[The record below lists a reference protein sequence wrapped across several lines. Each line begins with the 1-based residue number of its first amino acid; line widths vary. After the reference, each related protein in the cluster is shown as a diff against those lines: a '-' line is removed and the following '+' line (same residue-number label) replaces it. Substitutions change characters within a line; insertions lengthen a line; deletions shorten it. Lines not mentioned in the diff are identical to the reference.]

1 MKVRPLTDDD
11 AESVGRLSQL
21 TYGWLGGDLPT
32 ALDGQVYVGVDGPD
46 GRLHGMARLRS
57 YEQYW
62 GGRAVPMGGVAA
74 VAVHPDARGRG
85 LARAMMR
92 ALLELMVE
100 AGQPISSLFPTAA
113 GIYRP
118 LGWEVVGS
126 QDSTVLPTSLLTRAR
141 SQDSRPV
148 AVRAAGPGDVS
159 SIAAMYDERGAATNG
174 LLSRVGPEF
183 PDGPLGVLGH
193 DMVALAEDG
202 QGEPVGYATYSRGKG
217 YRADSQLKVWELVA
231 RTGGAAAALT
241 RSIGSWD
248 SVAPT
253 VSWRGPT
260 DELARLLP
268 VSLPP
273 ATAVQPWMLR
283 VVDAPAAVA
292 ARGYACDTDA
302 SFELVD
308 PVRTANSGSW
318 RLTVREGQ
326 GVLERTTETAL
337 PRLHVHG
344 LALLYSGRAD
354 VAGVLRA
361 GLLDRPLPGLDQ
373 ALAGPNPEIFDY
385 F

>member
-21 TYGWLGGDLPT
+21 TYGRLGGDLPT
-32 ALDGQVYVGVDGPD
+32 ALHGQVYVGVDGLD
-46 GRLHGMARLRS
+46 GRLQGMARLRS

-92 ALLELMVE
+92 ALLDLMVE
-100 AGQPISSLFPTAA
+100 AGQPVSTLFPTAA

-126 QDSTVLPTSLLTRAR
+126 QDSTVLQTSLLSRAR
-141 SQDSRPV
+141 SLDSQHV
-148 AVRAAGPGDVS
+148 AVRAAGADDVS
-159 SIAAMYDERGAATNG
+159 AIAAMYDERGAATNG
-174 LLSRVGPEF
+174 LLRRTGPEF
-183 PDGPLGVLGH
+183 PDGPQEVLEH
-193 DMVALAEDG
+193 DLVALAENEYGDA
-202 QGEPVGYATYSRGKG
+202 VGYAAYSRGKG

-253 VSWRGPT
+253 TSWRGPT

-268 VSLPP
+268 TSLPS

-292 ARGYACDTDA
+292 ARGYAADGEA

-308 PVRTANSGSW
+308 PDVTANGGTWQLS
-318 RLTVREGQ
+318 VRDGR
-326 GVLERTTETAL
+326 GALEPSTQTGL
-337 PRLHVHG
+337 PRLHIHG
-344 LALLYSGRAD
+344 LALLYSGAAD

-361 GLLDRPLPGLDQ
+361 GLLDRPLPGLGP
-373 ALAGPNPEIFDY
+373 AFAGPQPEIFDY